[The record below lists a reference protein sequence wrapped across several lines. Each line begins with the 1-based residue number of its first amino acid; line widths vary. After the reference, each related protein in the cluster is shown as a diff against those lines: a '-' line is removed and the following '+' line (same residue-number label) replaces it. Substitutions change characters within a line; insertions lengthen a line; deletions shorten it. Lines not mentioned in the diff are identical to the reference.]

1 MKTNIFIIP
10 ALFIFLIIT
19 SCESKTDQDT
29 DELSYSNVT
38 EEIITDEDKEEIKNI
53 IDQKNTEL
61 EKLYKEG
68 KMEEAATYFSEDVIQ
83 LAPNTKPIKG
93 TQMFIDE
100 WNKAISQGE
109 WNFDFRVEEVKYYGN
124 AVVELGSYDLEILPA
139 GGSEMPPFK
148 DEGYYVVLWE
158 KIDGDW
164 KIVWDA
170 PVSSLPLP
178 GQGSETEM

>member
-1 MKTNIFIIP
+1 MKIKIYLAIT
-10 ALFIFLIIT
+10 LFIFVAFT
-19 SCESKTDQDT
+19 SCESKTDQDV

-38 EEIITDEDKEEIKNI
+38 EELITEEDREEIKTI

-61 EKLYKEG
+61 EKLYREG
-68 KMEEAATYFSEDVIQ
+68 KMEEAATYFSQDVIQ

-93 TQMFIDE
+93 TQMYIDE
-100 WNKAISQGE
+100 WNKAVSQGE
-109 WNFDFRVEEVKYYGN
+109 WNFDFRVEEVKFYGN
-124 AVVELGSYDLEILPA
+124 AAVELGSYDLEILPA

-148 DEGYYVVLWE
+148 DQGYYVVLWE

-178 GQGSETEM
+178 GQENEKEM